1 MGNSK
6 VTIAAFFDMDRTLLS
21 DSSSFLMIRY
31 LRDRGEISG
40 REILR
45 LLAVLLRYRL
55 GILDIP
61 TLTRRLVADL
71 AGQREA
77 DRIAFS
83 QRWFDEQLVYYVAAR
98 GREFLERHRQ
108 AGHRL
113 ALITASPNYTADP
126 LAAYLQISPDDV
138 LATRF
143 EVQDGHFTGR
153 VVEPL
158 CFREGK
164 LYWARRYAAAHGI
177 DLSASYFYTDSID
190 DLPLLE
196 AVGFPVAVNPDKPL
210 RKLALRR
217 GWPIVQFY

>member
-1 MGNSK
+1 
-6 VTIAAFFDMDRTLLS
+6 
-21 DSSSFLMIRY
+21 MIRY
-31 LRDRGEISG
+31 LRDRGEISA
-40 REILR
+40 RELLR
-45 LLAVLLRYRL
+45 LLSVLLRYRVGL
-55 GILDIP
+55 LDIP
-61 TLTRRLVADL
+61 TLTRQLVAGM

-83 QRWFDEQLVYYVAAR
+83 QRWFEEQLVNYVAAR
-98 GREFLERHRQ
+98 GREFLEQHRR

-113 ALITASPNYTADP
+113 ALITASPSYTADP
-126 LAAYLQISPDDV
+126 LAAYLQICPEDV

-143 EVQDGHFTGR
+143 EVREGHFTGR
-153 VVEPL
+153 VVEPM

-164 LYWARRYAAAHGI
+164 LYWAQRYAAAHGI

-196 AVGFPVAVNPDKPL
+196 AVGYPVAVNPDKAL
-210 RKLALRR
+210 RQLALRR